1 MRMIKRIKV
10 EVGEKEI
17 KENETGRKPT
27 TGEDG
32 GGELKRRE
40 EGLMHV
46 LFTHR

>member
-1 MRMIKRIKV
+1 MKQ
-10 EVGEKEI
+10 GEKAD
-17 KENETGRKPT
+17 R
-27 TGEDG
+27 GEDG